1 MIVPDANLLIYA
13 YNEDVRVHA
22 AAANWLEKLLSGTET
37 VGFSWVVM
45 LAFLRISTKRGLNQ
59 TPLYPGAA
67 LDIVDSWLNAPPARV
82 IHPTDRHTAVL
93 RDLMEGLGITGDLA
107 SDAHLAALAIE
118 HGALVHSADSDFA
131 RFPGLDW
138 ANPLTGDF

>member
-13 YNEDVRVHA
+13 YNKDVRVHA
-22 AAANWLEKLLSGTET
+22 AAAGWLEKLLSGTET

-45 LAFLRISTKRGLNQ
+45 LAFLRISTKRGLNRR
-59 TPLYPGAA
+59 PLSPASA
-67 LDIVDSWLNAPPARV
+67 LGIVESWLGAPPARV

-93 RDLMEGLGITGDLA
+93 RDLMAGLGITGDLS

-118 HGALVHSADSDFA
+118 HGAVVHSADTDFA
-131 RFPGLDW
+131 RFPGLSW
-138 ANPLTGDF
+138 VNPLTGDP